1 MTDTVVIGGGI
12 AGLASAALLA
22 AAGHTVTLLEKNAE
36 LGGRA
41 GLHTEDGFTFDTGPS
56 WYLMPEVFDHLFAL
70 LGGPNP
76 LTLVDLDPAYRIFT
90 APGSRSG
97 TGHASEP
104 GSAAPAAPVDVP
116 AAPVDVPAGRERV
129 LELFDRLEPGSR
141 AAVAAY
147 LDSASRTYRLA
158 LDHFLYTTFSTPAG
172 FAHPEVLAG
181 LGELTGLLSTS
192 MQDRIERT
200 VSDPLARQI
209 LGYPAVFLGTRPET
223 APAMYHLMS
232 HLDLVDGVRYPLG
245 GMHTLI
251 TALAERARALG
262 VTIRT
267 EAEAVSLTHH
277 RPGRRVGGRLP
288 GRRAQLGE
296 VLARTRHGLEVFCA
310 EAVVA
315 ACDLHHL
322 ETRLLP
328 RALQTR
334 PAASWKRADPG
345 MGALVLLLGVEGRLD
360 GLAHHNLLFTAD
372 WEQNFDA
379 IYRDRQIPNPA
390 SVYVCAPSRT
400 DPRVAPAGC
409 ENLFV
414 LVPWPADASLQ
425 AHDPAVQAYADRIIE
440 QIAHWTGHPDLA
452 ARLRV
457 RRVLAPADFAR
468 DFHAWSG
475 TALGPANT
483 LSQSI
488 FLRGRVRS
496 KKVGNLFYA
505 GAFTAPGVGLPMC
518 VISAE
523 NVLKAFR
530 GDRSSGPLPV
540 PEAVA
545 APAAEAVVR

>member
-1 MTDTVVIGGGI
+1 MRRTIVIGGGI

-22 AAGHTVTLLEKNAE
+22 QEGHAVTLLEQNAS

-41 GLHTEDGFTFDTGPS
+41 GIHREAGFTFDTGPS
-56 WYLMPEVFDHLFAL
+56 WYLMPEVFDHLFDLTGA
-70 LGGPNP
+70 PNP
-76 LTLVDLDPAYRIFT
+76 LELIDLDPAYRIFPQP
-90 APGSRSG
+90 AG
-97 TGHASEP
+97 A
-104 GSAAPAAPVDVP
+104 SAASTPL
-116 AAPVDVPAGRERV
+116 DVPAGRTRV
-129 LELFDRLEPGSR
+129 LDLFDRLEPGSR
-141 AAVAAY
+141 DRVAAY

-172 FAHPEVLAG
+172 FTHPQVLSG
-181 LGELTGLLSTS
+181 LGELTELLSTS
-192 MQDRIERT
+192 MQERINRT
-200 VSDPLARQI
+200 VDHPVARQI

-232 HLDLVDGVRYPLG
+232 HLDLVDGVRYPAG

-251 TALAERARALG
+251 TAIAARARDLG

-267 EAEAVSLTHH
+267 EAEVVSLTHE
-277 RPGRRVGGRLP
+277 PGRLP
-288 GRRAQLGE
+288 ARKPQLSE
-296 VLARTRHGLEVFCA
+296 VLARTRHGLEAFA
-310 EAVVA
+310 ADAVVA

-328 RALQTR
+328 RKLQTR
-334 PAASWKRADPG
+334 PASSWRRADPG

-360 GLAHHNLLFTAD
+360 ELAHHNLLFTSD
-372 WEQNFDA
+372 WGQNFDA
-379 IYRDRQIPNPA
+379 IYRDRRIPDPA
-390 SVYVCAPSRT
+390 SLYVCAPSRT
-400 DPRVAPAGC
+400 DPTLAPAGC

-414 LVPWPADASLQ
+414 LVPWPADASLH
-425 AHDPAVQAYADRIIE
+425 AHSPDVQAGAQAAIE
-440 QIAHWTGHPDLA
+440 QIAQWTGHPDLA
-452 ARLRV
+452 DRLRV
-457 RRVLAPADFAR
+457 RRVIAPADYVR

-483 LSQSI
+483 LMQSI

-496 KKVGNLFYA
+496 AKVANLFYA

-530 GDRSSGPLPV
+530 GDRTSGPLPL
-540 PEAVA
+540 
-545 APAAEAVVR
+545 AEAVGR

>member
-1 MTDTVVIGGGI
+1 MTRTIVIGGGI
-12 AGLASAALLA
+12 AGLSAAALLA
-22 AAGHTVTLLEKNAE
+22 GEGHEVTLLEKNAQ

-41 GLHTEDGFTFDTGPS
+41 GIHRESGFTFDTGPS

-70 LGGPNP
+70 TGADNP
-76 LTLVDLDPAYRIFT
+76 LELIDLDPVYRIFPEPHPANDHPPFPAQPPFPAEPP
-90 APGSRSG
+90 API
-97 TGHASEP
+97 
-104 GSAAPAAPVDVP
+104 DVP
-116 AAPVDVPAGRERV
+116 SGRERV
-129 LELFDRLEPGSR
+129 LDLFERLEPGSR
-141 AAVAAY
+141 DRVASY

-172 FAHPEVLAG
+172 FIHPQVLSG
-181 LGELTGLLSTS
+181 LGELTELLSTS
-192 MQDRIERT
+192 MQERINRT
-200 VSDPLARQI
+200 VSHPVARQI

-232 HLDLVDGVRYPLG
+232 HLDLVDGVRYPAG

-251 TALAERARALG
+251 TAIAARARDLG

-267 EAEAVSLTHH
+267 EAEVVSLTHES
-277 RPGRRVGGRLP
+277 GRRLP
-288 GRRAQLGE
+288 ARKPQLSE
-296 VLARTRHGLEVFCA
+296 VLARTRHGLEAFGA
-310 EAVVA
+310 DAVVA

-328 RALQTR
+328 RKLQAR
-334 PAASWKRADPG
+334 PASSWRRADPG

-360 GLAHHNLLFTAD
+360 GLAHHNLLFTSD
-372 WEQNFDA
+372 WGKNFDA
-379 IYRDRQIPNPA
+379 IYRERRIPDPA
-390 SVYVCAPSRT
+390 SIYVCAPSRT
-400 DPRVAPAGC
+400 DPTLAPAGC

-414 LVPWPADASLQ
+414 LVPWPADASLS
-425 AHDPAVQAYADRIIE
+425 AHSPDVQDCAEAAIE
-440 QIAHWTGHPDLA
+440 QIAQWTGHPDLA
-452 ARLRV
+452 DRLRV
-457 RRVLAPADFAR
+457 RRVIAPADYVR

-483 LSQSI
+483 LMQSI

-496 KKVGNLFYA
+496 AKVANLFYA

-530 GDRSSGPLPV
+530 GDRTSGPLPV
-540 PEAVA
+540 DEAGPLPVDDAGPLPVDEAVG
-545 APAAEAVVR
+545 R